1 MTVEILGKY
10 VKQSGEILDYDVDFT
25 KWFAARGLTPDILTV
40 TAESGITL
48 VASSRTGAVVKIVL
62 GGGTSGTRYKITVT
76 LTSSSAPA
84 LKREGDFLVTVKDI

>member
-62 GGGTSGTRYKITVT
+62 GGGTPGTRYKITVT

-84 LKREGDFLVTVKDI
+84 LKREGDFQVTVKDI